1 MRDNFDL
8 WLEFA
13 NSESSGGLGLK
24 DEDLMFVSA
33 GTVQTSRWAV
43 AAFSR
48 HSAVHKGEIVST
60 DFGSFPELST
70 DIYHGPLQVP
80 DGFYRTGPSM
90 RQFTANAKGADT
102 QPPAGPRGRV
112 FERGREQGGEL
123 VLANEGH
130 CAVRSVAVPWGDGG

>member
-1 MRDNFDL
+1 MELSAPNCSDVASAATGFRFTLTSDAGAFLLLEPPGVSHDIESDAHIRSYMRDNFDL

-13 NSESSGGLGLK
+13 KSESSGGLGLK

-70 DIYHGPLQVP
+70 NIYHGPLQVP
-80 DGFYRTGPSM
+80 EGFYRTGPS
-90 RQFTANAKGADT
+90 
-102 QPPAGPRGRV
+102 
-112 FERGREQGGEL
+112 
-123 VLANEGH
+123 
-130 CAVRSVAVPWGDGG
+130 